1 MGDVRSF
8 EALAV
13 KRGGDM
19 QQRKDKAEAELAQ
32 KVREQQHT
40 GNHDKKEGQD
50 KGGAD
55 KFGGTRKG
63 AENVE

>member
-1 MGDVRSF
+1 
-8 EALAV
+8 
-13 KRGGDM
+13 M
-19 QQRKDKAEAELAQ
+19 QQRKDKAESELVQ

-40 GNHDKKEGQD
+40 GNHDKKDGQE

>member
-1 MGDVRSF
+1 
-8 EALAV
+8 
-13 KRGGDM
+13 M
-19 QQRKDKAEAELAQ
+19 QQRKDKADVGVAQ

>member
-1 MGDVRSF
+1 
-8 EALAV
+8 
-13 KRGGDM
+13 M
-19 QQRKDKAEAELAQ
+19 QQRKDKAEGELAQ

-40 GNHDKKEGQD
+40 GNHDRKEDPD

>member
-1 MGDVRSF
+1 MGDVRGSAPF
-8 EALAV
+8 SV

-19 QQRKDKAEAELAQ
+19 QQRKDKNEDALAQ

-55 KFGGTRKG
+55 KLGGTRKG